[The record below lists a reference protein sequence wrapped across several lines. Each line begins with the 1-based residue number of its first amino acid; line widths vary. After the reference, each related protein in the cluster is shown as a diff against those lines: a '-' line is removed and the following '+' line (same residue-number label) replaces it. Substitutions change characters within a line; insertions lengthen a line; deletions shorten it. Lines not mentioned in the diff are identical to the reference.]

1 MNQFLILE
9 NILDLLSSK
18 CLWRF
23 NNRWQMYLENS
34 HFSLNKSTSKKLWN
48 LQHPILTYL
57 WRLIFQLLHSRA
69 ATMNFPNRFFFFFC
83 LCFTFLWEKF
93 SRQLLFKIWNR
104 STENWEK
111 NDIKPL
117 CFSSVVV
124 RYMAW
129 ILSLAHESHQD
140 LYSPFILLLETQPSN
155 GHYIKLKISIIEV

>member
-9 NILDLLSSK
+9 NILGLLSSK

-34 HFSLNKSTSKKLWN
+34 HFSLNKSASKKLWN

-57 WRLIFQLLHSRA
+57 WRLIFQLLHSKA
-69 ATMNFPNRFFFFFC
+69 ATMNFPNRFFFAYV
-83 LCFTFLWEKF
+83 
-93 SRQLLFKIWNR
+93 LLFFEKSFQDNFYSKSGIGAPR
-104 STENWEK
+104 IEKK

-117 CFSSVVV
+117 CFSFVAA
-124 RYMAW
+124 RYIAW
-129 ILSLAHESHQD
+129 ILSLAHASHQD

-155 GHYIKLKISIIEV
+155 GHYIKMKISIIEV